1 MKMLPKDCVCVPVNR
16 GELLVSPGLAVYCAV
31 YADETAALHKHLAD
45 VAEPLPEALRE
56 RLEKHGF
63 YGAQRPLR
71 PTYHLTQ
78 FQVTNACNLRC
89 AYCSADSGK
98 AREHE
103 ISLDDVKRVIDEVLE
118 VYPDSDISFSGGEP
132 LTVPWLFEAV
142 EYAQAHTKGHVGILS
157 NLLLLDRSDA
167 LLEKV
172 VSCMK
177 RDVSVQMS
185 FASADRDVCDRLS
198 GAKRYDIGMRV
209 LKKLEAHGV
218 YPKIDLMLSAPDNQA
233 NVDAFADFRR
243 SLAEDAKISL
253 GFLYPC
259 GRETGE
265 HVYANEDDCERILD
279 DLTFLGGV
287 SIPAPKISP
296 VTNRRLGC
304 MCIEHENLYI
314 RSDGGVF
321 SCFKMVEQ
329 FGHISE
335 GMKNV
340 IERRRKTAH
349 KASEIAMCRSCPF
362 VSLCAGGCRA
372 DNMIL
377 ERSVRAPICGKW
389 RVRFLAEMLFEDR
402 PYVMDWSVPHQLEE
416 AKKRGIETPSFVIV
430 SARL

>member
-1 MKMLPKDCVCVPVNR
+1 MKTLPKDCVCVPVNR

-31 YADETAALHKHLAD
+31 YADEMEALHAHLTD
-45 VAEPLPEALRE
+45 PSVSLPEALQT

-71 PTYHLTQ
+71 PAYHLTQ
-78 FQVTNACNLRC
+78 FQVTNACNLHC

-103 ISLDDVKRVIDEVLE
+103 ITLADVCRVIDGVLE
-118 VYPDSDISFSGGEP
+118 IYPDSDISFSGGEP
-132 LTVPWLFEAV
+132 LIVPWLFEAV
-142 EYAQAHTKGHVGILS
+142 AYALEHTKGHVGILS
-157 NLLLLDRSDA
+157 NLLLLDRSEV
-167 LLEKV
+167 LLEKL
-172 VSCMK
+172 VSVMK
-177 RDVSVQMS
+177 RGVSVQMS
-185 FASADRDVCDRLS
+185 FAAADRAVCDRLS
-198 GAKRYDIGMRV
+198 GAERYDIGMRV
-209 LKKLEAHGV
+209 LSKLEARGV
-218 YPKIDLMLSAPDNQA
+218 YPKIDLMLSAPDAQA

-265 HVYANEDDCERILD
+265 HVFRDEDECERILD

-287 SIPAPKISP
+287 SIPAPS
-296 VTNRRLGC
+296 VSSLTNRRLGC
-304 MCIEHENLYI
+304 TCIEHENLYI

-329 FGHISE
+329 FGDISE
-335 GMKNV
+335 GIKNV
-340 IERRRKTAH
+340 IARRRKTPH
-349 KASEIAMCRSCPF
+349 KAAELAMCRACPF

-377 ERSVRAPICGKW
+377 ERSVRAPICGAW
-389 RVRFLAEMLFEDR
+389 RVRLLAEMLFEDR

-416 AKKRGIETPSFVIV
+416 AKKRGLETPSFVIV
-430 SARL
+430 GARL